1 MICVVGG
8 WHQASVMTAC
18 LAELGHA
25 VRGIWPDEEVITGL
39 RAAKP
44 PVHEPGLDALIARH
58 LASGGLRYTTR
69 FAEALDGADLAYLA
83 IDTPIAADDS
93 PELEVVF
100 ECARDIGRAV
110 TVDALVLCVSA
121 QVPVGTCAEIAQV
134 VETSSGGRRC
144 AVAYVPEFLRLG
156 AAIETFREAD
166 RFVIGCDD
174 AQSADRIAAVYEPL
188 GRPIVRMSVR
198 SAEMAKH
205 ASNAFL
211 AASISFINELS
222 NLCEATGAAVDD
234 VARAMKLDRRI
245 GPHAFLSPGLGFA
258 GGTLGRDVR
267 ALQQVGREQGM
278 ATGVLDAVMAVNAAR
293 PRLVVSRL
301 RSVLGELRG
310 THVAVWG
317 LTYKPGTSTL
327 RRSVA
332 LEVVEEL
339 VAQGAR
345 VRAYDPIAD
354 LTEPERLPDFDV
366 VDGPYDAADGADAV
380 VLLTGWPGLG
390 DMSLHELCVRMRTP
404 LLLDTRNAFDAET
417 VAAAGIRYL
426 SVGRGAAVAPAVS
439 AGSPAP
445 VPPPGAASAG
455 GAR

>member
-18 LAELGHA
+18 LAELGHS
-25 VRGIWPDEEVITGL
+25 VCGVWPDHEVIAGL
-39 RAAKP
+39 RAAEP

-58 LASGGLRYTTR
+58 VASGALQYTTS

-100 ECARDIGRAV
+100 DCARDIGRAM
-110 TVDALVLCVSA
+110 TTDGLMLCVSA
-121 QVPVGTCAEIAQV
+121 QVPVGTCAELARA
-134 VETSSGGRRC
+134 VETGSGGRRC
-144 AVAYVPEFLRLG
+144 TVAYVPEFLRLG
-156 AAIETFREAD
+156 AAIETFRVAD

-174 AQSADRIAAVYEPL
+174 ARSADRIAAVYEPL

-205 ASNAFL
+205 ANNAFL
-211 AASISFINELS
+211 AASVSFINELS
-222 NLCEATGAAVDD
+222 NLCEATGANVDD

-267 ALQQVGREQGM
+267 ALQHVGRGHGM
-278 ATGVLDAVMAVNAAR
+278 GTGVLDAVMAVNSAR
-293 PRLVVSRL
+293 PGLVVSRL
-301 RSVLGELRG
+301 RSALGELRG
-310 THVAVWG
+310 AHVAVWG

-332 LEVVEEL
+332 LEVVADL
-339 VAQGAR
+339 VAHGAR
-345 VRAYDPIAD
+345 VRAFDPIAD
-354 LTEPERLPDFDV
+354 LTEPEKLPDFDV
-366 VDGPYDAADGADAV
+366 AEGPYDAAEGADAV
-380 VLLTGWPGLG
+380 VLLTGWPGLA
-390 DMSLHELCVRMRTP
+390 DMSLHELRGRMRTP

-426 SVGRGAAVAPAVS
+426 GVGRGAIAPTVS
-439 AGSPAP
+439 AGTPAP
-445 VPPPGAASAG
+445 VPTPGSARAGAA
-455 GAR
+455 R